1 VEAPGEVG
9 VEIKK
14 IVEKV
19 LSKNA
24 HLKTTEAIANFLKRS
39 DSKTFKWAQ
48 PYGIKSF
55 QIFTNT
61 FYRRGMAY

>member
-1 VEAPGEVG
+1 MEASGEVG
-9 VEIKK
+9 VKIKK

-19 LSKNA
+19 LSKNP
-24 HLKTTEAIANFLKRS
+24 HLKTTEAIANVLKSS
-39 DSKTFKWAQ
+39 DSQTFKWTQ

-55 QIFTNT
+55 QIITNT